1 MREIDDR
8 YLEFAPAYE
17 PVKGGKHH
25 KKIGG
30 ALARAML
37 AAAATGLFTL
47 SILNAVQ
54 PRSEAVFAPQD
65 PQPPVVQPVDPQPPA
80 PPPVEKEKDP
90 VTPPP
95 TTPPP
100 TTPPPTT
107 PPPTTPPPTTPPPTT
122 PPPTTPP
129 PTITPFYPYYEPV
142 TPVPFTAPTL
152 KVFPDDDGAGGGI
165 INIDGIDQLY
175 VGIGCYFEL
184 TVGSATRV
192 DVTPTLYVPDIGSGS
207 ADTWAFTSDGMGEAS
222 PEILTDPTISAR
234 PTEGTLIV
242 TASYKQNGEP
252 KTISVSVPVRI
263 TWS

>member
-90 VTPPP
+90 V
-95 TTPPP
+95 
-100 TTPPPTT
+100 
-107 PPPTTPPPTTPPPTT
+107 TPPPTT

-252 KTISVSVPVRI
+252 KTISVSIPVRI